1 MKNSRLREKIF
12 HFLPFWIFGIAFL
25 VKIILLLAEFSLT
38 FAKNKKLLYDFQD
51 SWMGRDELPG
61 EIFLLSFILSFIWM
75 FLIFFLRRK
84 KELTDRWC
92 CAIGFFLFP
101 IIMCFII
108 DLLPHRP
115 NKFRREFNSR
125 VGCTANMEEL
135 GYVLAMYAHDNNDF
149 YPDNLEMISS
159 YFGGDRESF
168 YCPEAKQKEGSS
180 DYIYFGKGKKVT
192 DPPFVLLEDKTEN
205 HRGNFKNRLM
215 SDNVVIPSK
224 KIE

>member
-25 VKIILLLAEFSLT
+25 VKIVLLLAEFSLT
-38 FAKNKKLLYDFQD
+38 FAENKKLLYDFQD

-61 EIFLLSFILSFIWM
+61 GLFLLSFILSFIWM

-108 DLLPHRP
+108 NLLPHRP

-125 VGCTANMEEL
+125 VGCTANMKLL
-135 GYVLAMYAHDNNDF
+135 GYVLTMYAHDNNDF
-149 YPDNLEMISS
+149 YPDNLETISN
-159 YFGGDRESF
+159 YRESGHRF
-168 YCPEAKQKEGSS
+168 FSCPAVKKKEGFLIIFTLEKAKKSPTRLLYFWKIKQKIIAE
-180 DYIYFGKGKKVT
+180 I
-192 DPPFVLLEDKTEN
+192 
-205 HRGNFKNRLM
+205 
-215 SDNVVIPSK
+215 SK
-224 KIE
+224 IA

>member
-1 MKNSRLREKIF
+1 MKNSRLREKIL

-38 FAKNKKLLYDFQD
+38 FAENKKLLYDFQD

-61 EIFLLSFILSFIWM
+61 VIFLLSFILSFIWM

-101 IIMCFII
+101 IIICFII
-108 DLLPHRP
+108 NLLPHRP
-115 NKFRREFNSR
+115 NKFRREFISR
-125 VGCTANMEEL
+125 VGCTANMKQL
-135 GYVLAMYAHDNNDF
+135 GYVLTMYAHDNNDF
-149 YPDNLEMISS
+149 YPDNLETISN
-159 YFGGDRESF
+159 YCESGHGF
-168 YCPEAKQKEGSS
+168 FSCPAVKKKEGFS

>member
-1 MKNSRLREKIF
+1 MKTRNLLEKIF

-25 VKIILLLAEFSLT
+25 VKIIFLLTEFSLT
-38 FAKNKKLLYDFQD
+38 FAENKKLLYDFQD
-51 SWMGRDELPG
+51 LWMGRDELP
-61 EIFLLSFILSFIWM
+61 EVIFLLSIILSFIWM
-75 FLIFFLRRK
+75 FLIFFLRHK

-101 IIMCFII
+101 IIMCSII
-108 DLLPHRP
+108 NLLPHRP
-115 NKFRREFNSR
+115 SKFRREYHHR
-125 VGCTANMEEL
+125 MGCRSHIKQL
-135 GYVLAMYAHDNNDF
+135 SIGLAMYAHDNNDF
-149 YPDNLEMISS
+149 YPDNLETISN
-159 YFGGDRESF
+159 YRELGHGFFS
-168 YCPEAKQKEGSS
+168 CPAVKKKEGFS

>member
-25 VKIILLLAEFSLT
+25 VKIIFLLTEFSLT
-38 FAKNKKLLYDFQD
+38 FAENKKLLYDFQD

-61 EIFLLSFILSFIWM
+61 IIFLSAFYSSFIWI
-75 FLIFFLRRK
+75 FLIFFFRRK
-84 KELTDRWC
+84 HKLL
-92 CAIGFFLFP
+92 CAIGFLLAP
-101 IIMCFII
+101 VIMSIIIN
-108 DLLPHRP
+108 LLPHRP
-115 NKFRREFNSR
+115 NVLRREINPR
-125 VGCTANMEEL
+125 AACTANMKQL
-135 GYVLAMYAHDNNDF
+135 GYVLTMYAHDNNDF
-149 YPDNLEMISS
+149 YPDNLETISN
-159 YFGGDRESF
+159 YRESGHGF
-168 YCPEAKQKEGSS
+168 FSCPAVKKKEGFS

-215 SDNVVIPSK
+215 SDYVVIPSK